1 MIMEKQFKFVNVTI
15 NAVTDEN
22 EEECII
28 ENADVEQL
36 NNGNG
41 LYGASKFIEFIEDN
55 VYLEHSISKS
65 LYFQNNFHGNWAPH
79 YWFDSEYDYIEV
91 YFRSVNQEEKEIE
104 WVGTGEIET
113 YIEESIELEITLHKE
128 KNEEN

>member
-1 MIMEKQFKFVNVTI
+1 MEKEIKIVNVTI

-55 VYLEHSISKS
+55 VYLENSISKS
-65 LYFQNNFHGNWAPH
+65 VYFNNWFHGSSNGWDG
-79 YWFDSEYDYIEV
+79 YWFEEEYNYIEV
-91 YFRSVNQEEKEIE
+91 YFRSVNIEFHWLESDEIE
-104 WVGTGEIET
+104 PYT
-113 YIEESIELEITLHKE
+113 EEQIELEITLHK
-128 KNEEN
+128 